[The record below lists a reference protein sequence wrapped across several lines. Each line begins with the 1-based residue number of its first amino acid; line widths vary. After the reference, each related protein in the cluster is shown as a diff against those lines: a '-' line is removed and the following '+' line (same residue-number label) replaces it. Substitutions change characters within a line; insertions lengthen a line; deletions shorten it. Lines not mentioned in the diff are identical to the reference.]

1 MAQLFENLKRRNVF
15 RVGAAY
21 AIVGWLLV
29 EVASVLLPAFHAP
42 EWVFQAFA
50 ILVALG
56 FPITLVMAWAF
67 EITPEGIKRDQGVD
81 AADSVRPV
89 TGRKLDFA
97 IIGLLVVALGYTV
110 IDGYVLD
117 AEPEP
122 PRMATAESTA
132 PEPTRANTAIAREK
146 SDAAR
151 EKSIAV
157 LPFVNMSSD
166 PEQEYFSDGLSEEI
180 LNLLAKV
187 PQLKVT
193 ARTSSFAF
201 KGKNEDVRS
210 IGKALNVN
218 AVLEGSVRKSGER
231 VRITAQLID
240 VASGTHLWSESYD
253 RILTDIFAVQDSV
266 ASEILDALQVHVG
279 VAPTRGRPTENPE
292 AYSLALK
299 AKAALGVF
307 DGKAA
312 RSYSLKAIELD
323 PGYAQAHELLA
334 FSYWYLGS
342 GGMDPAEARALMF
355 DAADKALAIDPGLL
369 FARALWESGKKEDYT
384 FHKEIQAFERVVAE
398 DPSHAEAT
406 DALVYNLLIAG
417 YFEEALAIA
426 ERFVEL
432 DPLSASAHVDLARAQ
447 ISNGRTSEAVASFEI
462 SAQLGLSYA
471 SYLLGNLLLL
481 VEQDEIAISLIESLM
496 REKSQPT
503 EWVRKLVVGARDPET
518 GQAHLDRLLPQLE
531 IDVVGFNGDFYYLA
545 FKYLDRFF
553 EKIFEIG
560 IYGDEWTSAEDP
572 IMEATIFRQ
581 SGFTAHSR
589 YLKVAEAQDYFELWD
604 ERGAPDHCEK
614 LDGQWT
620 CE

>member
-1 MAQLFENLKRRNVF
+1 MPLIAELKRRNVF
-15 RVGAAY
+15 RVGVAY
-21 AIVGWLLV
+21 AIVAWLLV
-29 EVASVLLPAFHAP
+29 EVASVFLPALRLP
-42 EWVFQAFA
+42 EWTLTFLVF
-50 ILVALG
+50 LVVVG
-56 FPITLVMAWAF
+56 FPLALIFAWAF
-67 EITPEGIKRDQGVD
+67 EMTPDGIKREAEVD
-81 AADSVRPV
+81 RTESTTHV

-97 IIGLLVVALGYTV
+97 IIGLLAVALIFV
-110 IDGYVLD
+110 VVDSYVLD
-117 AEPEP
+117 AEPEQAGITP
-122 PRMATAESTA
+122 KPLPVAESV
-132 PEPTRANTAIAREK
+132 
-146 SDAAR
+146 AR

-201 KGKNEDVRS
+201 KGKSEDVRS

-240 VASGTHLWSESYD
+240 VASGTHLWSETYD

-307 DGKAA
+307 DGNNA

-334 FSYWYLGS
+334 FSYWYLSG
-342 GGMDPAEARALMF
+342 GGMDPAEAQELMF
-355 DAADKALAIDPGLL
+355 DAAAKALAIDPGLL
-369 FARALWESGKKEDYT
+369 FARALWEAGKKEDYSW
-384 FHKEIQAFERVVAE
+384 HKDIQAFERVVGE

-406 DALVYNLLIAG
+406 DALVYELLYAG

-432 DPLSASAHVDLARAQ
+432 DPLSAPAHLDLAQAQ
-447 ISNGRTSEAVASFEI
+447 LSNGRTSEAIASFEI
-462 SAQLGLSYA
+462 SAQLGLPYA
-471 SYLLGNLLLL
+471 SYLLGNLYLLE
-481 VEQDEIAISLIESLM
+481 EQDEIAISLIESFCERRANPL
-496 REKSQPT
+496 
-503 EWVRKLVVGARDPET
+503 
-518 GQAHLDRLLPQLE
+518 
-531 IDVVGFNGDFYYLA
+531 
-545 FKYLDRFF
+545 
-553 EKIFEIG
+553 
-560 IYGDEWTSAEDP
+560 
-572 IMEATIFRQ
+572 
-581 SGFTAHSR
+581 SGFESLSLALVIQKPARRT
-589 YLKVAEAQDYFELWD
+589 
-604 ERGAPDHCEK
+604 
-614 LDGQWT
+614 
-620 CE
+620 

>member
-1 MAQLFENLKRRNVF
+1 MSLIAELKRRNVF

-21 AIVGWLLV
+21 GIVAWVLI
-29 EVASVLLPAFHAP
+29 EVAHTAFPTLQLPNWTTTLVTVLLIMGFP
-42 EWVFQAFA
+42 
-50 ILVALG
+50 VALV
-56 FPITLVMAWAF
+56 IAWAF
-67 EITPEGIKRDQGVD
+67 ELTPEGIKRETAVD
-81 AADSVRPV
+81 PADSVRHA
-89 TGRKLDFA
+89 TGRRLDFI
-97 IIGLLVVALGYTV
+97 IIGLLVLAVAYFAV
-110 IDGYVLD
+110 DKFVLVS
-117 AEPEP
+117 EPEQAGTTP
-122 PRMATAESTA
+122 EPLSVAESV
-132 PEPTRANTAIAREK
+132 
-146 SDAAR
+146 AR

-187 PQLKVT
+187 PALKVT

-240 VASGTHLWSESYD
+240 VASGTHLWSETYD

-307 DGKAA
+307 DGKNA

-334 FSYWYLGS
+334 FSYWYLGG
-342 GGMDPAEARALMF
+342 GGMDPAEAQGLMF
-355 DAADKALAIDPGLL
+355 DAAAKALAIDPGLL
-369 FARALWESGKKEDYT
+369 FARALWEAGNKEDYS
-384 FHKEIQAFERVVAE
+384 FHKEIQAFERVVGE

-406 DALVYNLLIAG
+406 DALVYDLLYAG

-426 ERFVEL
+426 ERLVEL
-432 DPLSASAHVDLARAQ
+432 DPLSAPAHSELARAQ
-447 ISNGRTSEAVASFEI
+447 ISNGRTSEAIASFEI
-462 SAQLGLSYA
+462 GAQLGLPFA
-471 SYLLGNLLLL
+471 SYLLGDLYLLE
-481 VEQDEIAISLIESLM
+481 EQDEVAIGVIESLM
-496 REKSQPT
+496 RKQGQPV
-503 EWVRKLVVGARDPET
+503 EWVRELVVGARDPET
-518 GQAHLDRLLPQLE
+518 GQAHLDRLLPQLG
-531 IDVVGFNGDFYYLA
+531 ISVVGFSGVIYYSV

-553 EKIFEIG
+553 ERLFEIG
-560 IYGDEWTSAEDP
+560 IDGDEWNSAEVP
-572 IMEATIFRQ
+572 IAFATIYRQ
-581 SGFTAHSR
+581 SGFTAHPR
-589 YLKVAEAQDYFELWD
+589 YLEVAEAVGFFELWD
-604 ERGAPDHCEK
+604 ERGAPDHCKK
-614 LDGQWT
+614 LAGQWA

>member
-29 EVASVLLPAFHAP
+29 EVASVLLPAFNAP
-42 EWVFQAFA
+42 ESVFQIFT

-67 EITPEGIKRDQGVD
+67 EITPEGIKRDQGVE
-81 AADSVRPV
+81 AADSVRHL

-97 IIGLLVVALGYTV
+97 IIGLLAAAVVFFV
-110 IDGYVLD
+110 IKDYVLD
-117 AEPEP
+117 AEPTPSPSASEP
-122 PRMATAESTA
+122 AQAADPAPAAEPIPRENPIAT
-132 PEPTRANTAIAREK
+132 P
-146 SDAAR
+146 D
-151 EKSIAV
+151 KSIAV

-187 PQLKVT
+187 PELKVT

-240 VASGTHLWSESYD
+240 VASGPHLWSETYD

-307 DGKAA
+307 DGKNA

-334 FSYWYLGS
+334 FSYWYLGA
-342 GGMDPAEARALMF
+342 GEMDPAEAQELMF
-355 DAADKALAIDPGLL
+355 DAAAKALAIDPGLL
-369 FARALWESGKKEDYT
+369 FARALWEAGKKEDYS
-384 FHKEIQAFERVVAE
+384 FHKEIQAFERVVGE

-406 DALVYNLLIAG
+406 DALVWDLLYAG

-432 DPLSASAHVDLARAQ
+432 DPLSAPAHVELARAQ
-447 ISNGRTSEAVASFEI
+447 LSNGRTSEAIASLEI
-462 SAQLGLSYA
+462 SAQLGLPYA
-471 SYLLGNLLLL
+471 SYLLGNLYLLE
-481 VEQDEIAISLIESLM
+481 EQDEIAIGYIESFL
-496 REKSQPT
+496 REQGQPA
-503 EWVRKLVVGARDPET
+503 EWVREFVVGARDPEN
-518 GQAHLDRLLPQLE
+518 GQAHIDRIFLKLE
-531 IDVVGFNGDFYYLA
+531 IDEAGNYRDSYYLI
-545 FKYLDRFF
+545 FKFLDRFF
-553 EKIFEIG
+553 ERIFKIG
-560 IYGDEWTSAEDP
+560 VSVGEWTSTENLIFDG
-572 IMEATIFRQ
+572 TIHRQ
-581 SGFTAHSR
+581 SGFTAHPR
-589 YLKVAEAQDYFELWD
+589 YLEVAEAYGLFDLWD
-604 ERGAPDHCEK
+604 ERGAPDHCNK
-614 LDGQWT
+614 LDGQWA

>member
-1 MAQLFENLKRRNVF
+1 MSVMTELKRRNVF
-15 RVGAAY
+15 RVGVAY
-21 AIVGWLLV
+21 AIVAWLLI
-29 EVASVLLPAFHAP
+29 EITATTFPILKLPDWSVT
-42 EWVFQAFA
+42 
-50 ILVALG
+50 LVTALVLIG
-56 FPITLVMAWAF
+56 FPLALIVAWAF
-67 EITPEGIKRDQGVD
+67 ELTPEGIRRETDVD
-81 AADSVRPV
+81 PAESVRHS

-97 IIGLLVVALGYTV
+97 IIGLLILAVAYFAV
-110 IDGYVLD
+110 DKFVLES
-117 AEPEP
+117 EPEQAGITP
-122 PRMATAESTA
+122 KPLPVAESV
-132 PEPTRANTAIAREK
+132 
-146 SDAAR
+146 AR

-187 PQLKVT
+187 PELKVT

-240 VASGTHLWSESYD
+240 VASGTHLWSETYD

-279 VAPTRGRPTENPE
+279 VAPTRGRPTENLE

-307 DGKAA
+307 DAKNA

-334 FSYWYLGS
+334 FSYWYLGG
-342 GGMDPAEARALMF
+342 GGMDPAEAQKLMF
-355 DAADKALAIDPGLL
+355 DAAAKALAIDPGLL
-369 FARALWESGKKEDYT
+369 FARALWESSKTEDYSL
-384 FHKEIQAFERVVAE
+384 HKEIQAFERVVGE

-406 DALVYNLLIAG
+406 DALVYDLLYAG

-432 DPLSASAHVDLARAQ
+432 DPLSAPAHLELARAQ
-447 ISNGRTSEAVASFEI
+447 LSNGRTSEAIASFEI
-462 SAQLGLSYA
+462 STQLGLPYA
-471 SYLLGNLLLL
+471 SYLLGNLYLL
-481 VEQDEIAISLIESLM
+481 EGQDEIAIRHTESFL
-496 REKSQPT
+496 RNQGQPV
-503 EWVRKLVVGARDPET
+503 EWVRELVVGARDPET
-518 GQAHLDRLLPQLE
+518 GQAHLDRLLPQLK
-531 IDVVGFNGDFYYLA
+531 ISAGGVSGDFYYLA

-553 EKIFEIG
+553 EKLVEIG
-560 IYGDEWTSAEDP
+560 IYGVEWTSADTL
-572 IMEATIFRQ
+572 ITDGTIHRQ
-581 SGFTAHSR
+581 SGFTAHPR
-589 YLKVAEAQDYFELWD
+589 YLEVAEAQGFFELWD
-604 ERGAPDHCEK
+604 ERGAPDQCKK
-614 LDGQWT
+614 LDGQWA